1 MMGRLTDWFS
11 GNGTTSTEA
20 AIPEGKTLVDRGILD
35 TLELRLEEASKAA
48 LRQLQA
54 EDQGWA
60 SLSAGTI
67 DRGQLLA
74 QANLVRAFS
83 TMNPLMKRGK
93 VVRAGYVVGDGITIS
108 ARDKG
113 EDEGHQDVAAVVDAF
128 IHDERNQESVFG
140 HDAHLDRE
148 NDLFDDGNVFYGH
161 WVNPLTGA
169 VQVRQ
174 ILFDQVTRIYKK
186 PGDDLVPWFYLRE
199 WTEQLPGDSQPVQK
213 AAWYPAL
220 SHQPVN
226 EIRTLEGK
234 PILWPGK
241 RYPGY
246 GTGAAVYHLKVNAVG
261 RDRTW
266 GVGDGAAAMPW
277 ARAYKEFLEDW
288 TRLMRALSRIAW
300 HMQDKGGKSQMAR
313 AAADAYQG
321 QAGGTA
327 YGTMELQAP
336 STQGARFDA
345 NSGRPVASMVAAGL
359 GVTVTILTA
368 DPGQEGARA
377 VAETLD
383 RPQRLEMQAR
393 QQVHAKYLR
402 AACAFAI
409 EAAVRAPRG
418 PLKGRIEQRDDR
430 QVAVFLDQ
438 TDPAVEITMAELE
451 DISTAGMMEAIS
463 KADATNKLPPLE
475 TLKLILAAF
484 GYEDPTGILD
494 QVTDDDGNW
503 VDPYATAAGAAGQ
516 SATDLLRR
524 GGDPSTIL

>member
-1 MMGRLTDWFS
+1 MGRFTDWLLGS
-11 GNGTTSTEA
+11 ETTST
-20 AIPEGKTLVDRGILD
+20 PDTTGKVLVDEATIH
-35 TLELRLEEASKAA
+35 TLEHRLEEASARA
-48 LRQLQA
+48 LQALAA

-60 SLSAGTI
+60 SLAAGTV
-67 DRGQLLA
+67 DRGQLLEK
-74 QANLVRAFS
+74 ANLVRAFS
-83 TMNPLMKRGK
+83 AMNPLMKRGK
-93 VVRAGYVVGDGITIS
+93 VVRAGYVIGDGVKVVG
-108 ARDKG
+108 RDTG
-113 EDEGHQDVAAVVDAF
+113 DEDGRQDVAAVVHDF
-128 IHDERNQESVFG
+128 VHDERNVEAVFG
-140 HDAHLDRE
+140 HDAHLARE
-148 NDLFDDGNVFYGH
+148 NDLFDDGNVFLGH

-199 WTEQLPGDSQPVQK
+199 WTEQLPGDSSPVQK
-213 AAWYPAL
+213 AAWYPAM
-220 SHQPVN
+220 SHQPVAQ
-226 EIRTLEGK
+226 IQTLEGK
-234 PILWPGK
+234 PVLWPGK

-246 GTGAAVYHLKVNAVG
+246 GTGAAVYHLKVNAAG

-277 ARAYKEFLEDW
+277 AKAYTGFLEDW

-300 HMQDKGGKSQMAR
+300 AMKDKGGKAQMQR
-313 AAADAYQG
+313 AALDARHG
-321 QAGGTA
+321 DAGGTMV
-327 YGTMELQAP
+327 GTMDLQAP